1 MTMLN
6 KSIFVIPVD
15 MENKSIDEIA
25 KEATIKIIDV
35 VEQVGKE
42 REKEVEKNEKT
53 SKCAE
58 DL

>member
-6 KSIFVIPVD
+6 ISIFVIPVD
-15 MENKSIDEIA
+15 MENKSIDEFA

-42 REKEVEKNEKT
+42 VEKNEKT